1 SSYYAPS
8 PTLHSFPTR
17 RSSDLG
23 PSALAQHSG
32 QWPLLLR
39 AQLLR
44 RGRQSAPRGRARP
57 LRQGFRRG
65 AGRWLAFRRAV
76 PPREEPHPRPAVAAE
91 LRRLGWPLVMSR
103 AKLKVPVLTLDAAQE
118 QAAQQTIK
126 RFLEDRFELE
136 LGSFEA
142 QEVLD
147 LFAREIAPL
156 YYNKAIFDVQTHLKD
171 RFESIE
177 SDLWAL
183 EKS

>member
-1 SSYYAPS
+1 
-8 PTLHSFPTR
+8 
-17 RSSDLG
+17 
-23 PSALAQHSG
+23 
-32 QWPLLLR
+32 
-39 AQLLR
+39 
-44 RGRQSAPRGRARP
+44 
-57 LRQGFRRG
+57 
-65 AGRWLAFRRAV
+65 
-76 PPREEPHPRPAVAAE
+76 
-91 LRRLGWPLVMSR
+91 MSR
-103 AKLKVPVLTLDAAQE
+103 AKSKAPLLTLDAAQE

-171 RFESIE
+171 RFDSIE
-177 SDLWAL
+177 SDVWAL